1 MQDRGLLPTCFRT
14 GQKCLGVDFSN
25 SFLLLP
31 VRHLLLLANLVWMQ
45 EHDVSF
51 IERVVVSHHGDDES
65 LVSRRSGPLASPSR
79 LQAPGIRMFHTEPQF
94 SVYLSLSLSRCVG
107 GGSRRLSPVVHSQCS
122 VRFFKQG
129 PFIGPIG

>member
-94 SVYLSLSLSRCVG
+94 SVYLSLSLSLCG